1 MPTCPGCGF
10 EAEPGRDDC
19 PVCGRRLSGVGS
31 GEGFGPPPEG
41 AGPGREGAAPPPEGP
56 TAWEDPSATFPGDLL
71 RTWTESLFRPAALFG
86 RLSLD
91 DSLLRPVLYLI
102 LVSVA
107 GAFLDLLSAAM
118 GLRAPAGE
126 ALRELYGVDVALE
139 AGQLELLSFFA
150 SPFSALLGLLLGT
163 LVVHVFVRLIVS
175 DARRMGAT
183 ARVLCYASGPGVF
196 GVLGAAGGLPGLLAS
211 LVVSA
216 WLFGLVAVGVREVH
230 RTTTGR
236 AVLVVVAPLLFL
248 VLLFLLLGLLVFLA
262 GPEVPGIPVPGA

>member
-19 PVCGRRLSGVGS
+19 PVCGRRLSEAGG
-31 GEGFGPPPEG
+31 GEDTGPSPG
-41 AGPGREGAAPPPEGP
+41 GTGPARKGAAPPPEGP
-56 TAWEDPSATFPGDLL
+56 TAWEDASVPFPRNLVE
-71 RTWTESLFRPAALFG
+71 TWTESLFRPVALFG

-107 GAFLDLLSAAM
+107 GAFLDLLSAVV
-118 GLRAPAGE
+118 GLRAPVGE
-126 ALRELYGVDVALE
+126 ALREVYGLEVAVRS
-139 AGQLELLSFFA
+139 GQLELVSFFA
-150 SPFSALLGLLLGT
+150 SPFSALLLLLIGT
-163 LVVHVFVRLIVS
+163 LVVHVFVRLLVS

-183 ARVLCYASGPGVF
+183 ARILCYAWGPGVF
-196 GVLGAAGGLPGLLAS
+196 GFLGAAGGLPGLLAS
-211 LVVSA
+211 LVVTA

-230 RTTTGR
+230 RTRTGR
-236 AVLVVVAPLLFL
+236 AVLVVVAPLL
-248 VLLFLLLGLLVFLA
+248 LLGLLIFLLGLVVYLT